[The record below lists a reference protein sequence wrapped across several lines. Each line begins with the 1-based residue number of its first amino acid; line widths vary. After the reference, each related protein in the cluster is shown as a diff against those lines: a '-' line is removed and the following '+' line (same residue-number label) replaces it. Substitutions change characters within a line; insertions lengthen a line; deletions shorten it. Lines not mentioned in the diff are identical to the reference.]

1 MVQNLHFGD
10 KSQFIQG
17 SEIRNSDTSSE
28 EFFPGTSVLNLI
40 QARSSQ

>member
-1 MVQNLHFGD
+1 MIQNLHFGD

-17 SEIRNSDTSSE
+17 SEIRNTSSE
-28 EFFPGTSVLNLI
+28 EFFLGTSVLNLI